1 MVRSCPV
8 LGQAHPPSRRLLVAA
23 ALALAA
29 LAIPALGVAG
39 SGRSVP
45 SLQDQASAL
54 AAKQRSAT
62 LGLYA
67 LDQQLAGAEA
77 RLQSLHAQAHT
88 LRLRRTSLEQRLS
101 IARRSARIAQQRLGL
116 HVRELYERGDVS
128 TLEVVIGSRNLDDA
142 LTSIDDLN
150 RVATQDEEILRAVT
164 ATRARLGAAVTSLN
178 TQAAAL
184 AAATRDATA
193 TAASLIRSRAER
205 SSYLVSLAKQ
215 RQLTDAQIASVIAQ
229 AKAAQERTAAL
240 ARAAALK
247 AAAAAKV
254 ASSAAAPVPPTP
266 RQPLVPTASVPPGGE
281 TLTVSATGYAIH
293 GRTATGLETG
303 WGVAAVDPSMIPL
316 GTHFTVPGYGEA
328 VAADVGSGI
337 VGLSIDLWFPTVAQ
351 ANAWGRRT
359 VTIVLH

>member
-45 SLQDQASAL
+45 TLRGQADAL

-88 LRLRRTSLEQRLS
+88 LRLRRASLEQRLG

-116 HVRELYERGDVS
+116 HVRALYERGDVS
-128 TLEVVIGSRNLDDA
+128 TLEVVIGSKNLDDA
-142 LTSIDDLN
+142 LTNIDDLN
-150 RVATQDEEILRAVT
+150 RVADQDEEILRAVT
-164 ATRARLGAAVTSLN
+164 ATRAQLGAAVGNLN
-178 TQAAAL
+178 TQATAL
-184 AAATRDATA
+184 AAATRDADA
-193 TAASLIRSRAER
+193 TAASLIRSRADR
-205 SSYLVSLAKQ
+205 TSYLVSLARQ

-240 ARAAALK
+240 ERAAQLK

-254 ASSAAAPVPPTP
+254 ASSG
-266 RQPLVPTASVPPGGE
+266 ASVPPAPRRP
-281 TLTVSATGYAIH
+281 L
-293 GRTATGLETG
+293 L
-303 WGVAAVDPSMIPL
+303 PS
-316 GTHFTVPGYGEA
+316 TSVPGYTASSGRLA
-328 VAADVGSGI
+328 PRPYSVTAA
-337 VGLSIDLWFPTVAQ
+337 
-351 ANAWGRRT
+351 RCR
-359 VTIVLH
+359 

>member
-1 MVRSCPV
+1 VVRSCPV

-45 SLQDQASAL
+45 SLRDQADAL

-77 RLQSLHAQAHT
+77 RLLSLHAQAHA
-88 LRLRRTSLEQRLS
+88 LRLRRASLEQRLT
-101 IARRSARIAQQRLGL
+101 IARRGARIAQQRLGL
-116 HVRELYERGDVS
+116 HVRALYERGDVS
-128 TLEVVIGSRNLDDA
+128 TLEVVIGSKNLDDA

-150 RVATQDEEILRAVT
+150 RVAAQDEEVLSAVT
-164 ATRARLGAAVTSLN
+164 ATRAQLGAAIKNLGA
-178 TQAAAL
+178 QAAAL
-184 AAATRDATA
+184 AAATRDADA
-193 TAASLIRSRAER
+193 TAASLIRSRADR
-205 SSYLVSLAKQ
+205 TSYLVSLAKQ
-215 RQLTDAQIASVIAQ
+215 RQLTDVQIANVIAQ

-247 AAAAAKV
+247 AASAAKV
-254 ASSAAAPVPPTP
+254 ASSANVPPSP
-266 RQPLVPTASVPPGGE
+266 RQPLLPPASVPPGGE

>member
-1 MVRSCPV
+1 VVRSCPV

-45 SLQDQASAL
+45 TLRDQAAAL

-62 LGLYA
+62 LSLYA

-88 LRLRRTSLEQRLS
+88 LRLRRASLEQRLA
-101 IARRSARIAQQRLGL
+101 IARRSATIAQQRLGL
-116 HVRELYERGDVS
+116 HVRALYERGDVS
-128 TLEVVIGSRNLDDA
+128 TLEVVIGSKNLDDA
-142 LTSIDDLN
+142 LTNIDDLN
-150 RVATQDEEILRAVT
+150 RVAAQDEEVLSAVT
-164 ATRARLGAAVTSLN
+164 ATKAQLGAAVNNLGA
-178 TQAAAL
+178 QAAAL
-184 AAATRDATA
+184 AAATRDADA
-193 TAASLIRSRAER
+193 TAASLIRSRADR
-205 SSYLVSLAKQ
+205 TSYLVSLARQ
-215 RQLTDAQIASVIAQ
+215 RQLTDAQIANVIAQ

-240 ARAAALK
+240 AQAAALK
-247 AAAAAKV
+247 AAAAAKD
-254 ASSAAAPVPPTP
+254 ASSGASVPPTP
-266 RQPLVPTASVPPGGE
+266 RQPLLPAASVPPGGE

>member
-45 SLQDQASAL
+45 SLRDQADAL

-77 RLQSLHAQAHT
+77 RLQSLQSQMHA
-88 LRLRRTSLEQRLS
+88 LRLRRASLEHRLS
-101 IARRSARIAQQRLGL
+101 IARRSATIAQQRLGL
-116 HVRELYERGDVS
+116 HVRALYERGDVS
-128 TLEVVIGSRNLDDA
+128 TLEVVIGSKNLDEA
-142 LTSIDDLN
+142 LTNIDDLN
-150 RVATQDEEILRAVT
+150 RVAAQDEEVLSAVT
-164 ATRARLGAAVTSLN
+164 ATRAQLGAAVSNLGV
-178 TQAAAL
+178 QAAAL
-184 AAATRDATA
+184 AAATRDADA
-193 TAASLIRSRAER
+193 TAASLIRSRADR
-205 SSYLVSLAKQ
+205 TSYLVSLAKQ
-215 RQLTDAQIASVIAQ
+215 RQLTDVQIANVIAQ

-240 ARAAALK
+240 ARAAALR

-254 ASSAAAPVPPTP
+254 ASSANVPPSP
-266 RQPLVPTASVPPGGE
+266 RQPLLPPASVPPGGE

-337 VGLSIDLWFPTVAQ
+337 IGLSIDLWFPTVAQ